1 MSKETII
8 QGSKEK
14 GKFLSATGLQIVVR
28 LIKKFV
34 NNGLEKL
41 KASLT
46 SAINTKQDA
55 LILGKGLTLSPS
67 GELSVTLDTTLF
79 KVVLALPTKPQDA
92 DINKIFVVIPE
103 GTDNQNHKEYIW
115 VPKSNKWEVFGNF
128 SPEVDLAGYVKTA
141 TLESLL
147 ETKVSAVRNELGT
160 VRSSVSTETTARER
174 ADNLINE
181 SIREIKN
188 KKVLAEMVT
197 PVENA
202 GTKEVTLQPGKVYK
216 LLPFT
221 PKLLIKEIAQPEN
234 RDEVADI
241 LLYLHTCDYRSNN
254 LYKYPDNMQ
263 PPSISF
269 TGVLLPKDMVIEIN
283 KVYELHFKYNPV
295 MGKYTVLISSWS
307 LP

>member
-8 QGSKEK
+8 QESKEK

-28 LIKKFV
+28 IIKKFV
-34 NNGLEKL
+34 NSNIEKL
-41 KASLT
+41 RASLT
-46 SAINTKQDA
+46 STINTKQDA
-55 LILGKGLTLSPS
+55 LIMGKGLTLSPT

-79 KVVLALPTKPQDA
+79 KVVLALPTKPSEA

-103 GTDNQNHKEYIW
+103 GTEGQNHKEYIW
-115 VPKSNKWEVFGNF
+115 LPKSNKWEVFGNF
-128 SPEVDLAGYVKTA
+128 SPEVDLSGYVKT
-141 TLESLL
+141 ESLNSAI
-147 ETKVSAVRNELGT
+147 ESKVSVVRNELGT
-160 VRSSVSTETTARER
+160 VRGSINTETTTRER
-174 ADNLINE
+174 AVNAIND

-188 KKVLAEMVT
+188 KKVLAEIIT

-202 GTKEVTLQPGKVYK
+202 GTKEITLQPGKVYK

-283 KVYELHFKYNPV
+283 RVYEMHFKYNPI
-295 MGKYTVLISSWS
+295 MGKYTVLISSWV
-307 LP
+307 LA

>member
-8 QGSKEK
+8 QESKEK

-28 LIKKFV
+28 IIKKFV
-34 NNGLEKL
+34 NSNIEKL
-41 KASLT
+41 RASLT
-46 SAINTKQDA
+46 STINTKQDA
-55 LILGKGLTLSPS
+55 LIMGKGLTLSPT

-79 KVVLALPTKPQDA
+79 KVVLALPTKPSEA

-103 GTDNQNHKEYIW
+103 GTEGQNHKEYIW
-115 VPKSNKWEVFGNF
+115 LPKSNKWEVFGNF
-128 SPEVDLAGYVKTA
+128 SPEVDLSGYVKT
-141 TLESLL
+141 ESLNSSI
-147 ETKVSAVRNELGT
+147 ESKVSVVRNELGT
-160 VRSSVSTETTARER
+160 VRGSISTETTTRER
-174 ADNLINE
+174 AVNAIND

-188 KKVLAEMVT
+188 KKVLAEIIT

-283 KVYELHFKYNPV
+283 RVYEMHFKYNPI
-295 MGKYTVLISSWS
+295 MGKYTMLISSWV

>member
-8 QGSKEK
+8 QESKEK

-28 LIKKFV
+28 IIKKFV
-34 NNGLEKL
+34 NSNIEKL
-41 KASLT
+41 RASLT
-46 SAINTKQDA
+46 STINTKQDA
-55 LILGKGLTLSPS
+55 LIMGKGLTLSPT

-79 KVVLALPTKPQDA
+79 KVVLALPTKPSEA

-103 GTDNQNHKEYIW
+103 GTEGQNHKEYIW
-115 VPKSNKWEVFGNF
+115 LPKSNKWEVFGNF
-128 SPEVDLAGYVKTA
+128 SPEVDLSGYVKT
-141 TLESLL
+141 ESLNSAI
-147 ETKVSAVRNELGT
+147 ESKVSVVRNELGT
-160 VRSSVSTETTARER
+160 VRGSINTETTTRER
-174 ADNLINE
+174 AVNAIND

-188 KKVLAEMVT
+188 KKVLAEIIT

-202 GTKEVTLQPGKVYK
+202 GTKEITLQPGKVYK

-221 PKLLIKEIAQPEN
+221 PKLLIKEIAIPEN

-283 KVYELHFKYNPV
+283 RVYEMHFKYNPI
-295 MGKYTVLISSWS
+295 MGKYTMLISSWV

>member
-8 QGSKEK
+8 QESKEK

-28 LIKKFV
+28 IIKKFV
-34 NNGLEKL
+34 NSNIEKL
-41 KASLT
+41 RASLT
-46 SAINTKQDA
+46 STINTKQDA
-55 LILGKGLTLSPS
+55 LIMGKGLTLSPT

-79 KVVLALPTKPQDA
+79 KVVLALPTKPSEA

-103 GTDNQNHKEYIW
+103 GTEGQNHKEYIW
-115 VPKSNKWEVFGNF
+115 LPKSNKWEVFGNF
-128 SPEVDLAGYVKTA
+128 SPEVDLSGYVKT
-141 TLESLL
+141 ESLNSAI
-147 ETKVSAVRNELGT
+147 ESKVSVVRNELGT
-160 VRSSVSTETTARER
+160 VRGSINTETTTRER
-174 ADNLINE
+174 AVNAIND

-188 KKVLAEMVT
+188 KKVLAEIIT

-202 GTKEVTLQPGKVYK
+202 GTKEITLQPGKVYK

-283 KVYELHFKYNPV
+283 RVYEMHFKYNPI
-295 MGKYTVLISSWS
+295 MGKYTMLVSSWV